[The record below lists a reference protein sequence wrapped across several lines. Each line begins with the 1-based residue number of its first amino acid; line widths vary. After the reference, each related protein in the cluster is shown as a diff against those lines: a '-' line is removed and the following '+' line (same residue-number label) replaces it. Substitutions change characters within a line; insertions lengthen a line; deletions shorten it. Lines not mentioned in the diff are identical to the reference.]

1 VSSLRGPA
9 ELPSLTGEEVRQIFI
24 EAGALLEGHFLLASG
39 RHSPQFLDKFRIYE
53 HPRLT
58 QRLCEGIVE
67 RLDQPIDAVV
77 GPAIG
82 GIFLAHEVA
91 RQAGAR
97 ALYAE
102 RDENRPGRALRRG
115 QVLRPGERVLVVDD
129 ILSTGG
135 SMRETIDPVI
145 ASGARPVMAA
155 VLVNRGGDSYPGI
168 PFTALWT
175 THIPTYEP
183 EICVLCGRAVPLTKP
198 GANHVPL
205 EPVR

>member
-1 VSSLRGPA
+1 MPRRHAPTMPG
-9 ELPSLTGEEVRQIFI
+9 SLTSDEVREIFI

-58 QRLCEGIVE
+58 ERLCAGIVE
-67 RLDQPIDAVV
+67 RVDQPIDVVV

-91 RQAGAR
+91 RQIDAR

-102 RDENRPGRALRRG
+102 RDENRSRRSFRRG
-115 QVLRPGERVLVVDD
+115 QTLRPGERVLVVDD

-135 SMRETIDPVI
+135 SVRETLEPVI
-145 ASGARPVMAA
+145 ACGGRPVMAA
-155 VLVNRGGDSYPGI
+155 VLVNRGGDTDPGV

-175 THIPTYEP
+175 TQIPTYEP
-183 EICVLCGRAVPLTKP
+183 EICVLCGHGIPVTKP
-198 GANHVPL
+198 GSNGVGFAHV
-205 EPVR
+205 R